1 MANIT
6 LSKFQEYVEN
16 NIDDCGT
23 LLLQGIGRDTAVI
36 NRGKTNIRRYKLDLC
51 GYKEKDDFEEITDTI
66 YIPIKDH
73 NVSEF
78 DDLTY
83 EERKAYGFRRR
94 Y

>member
-1 MANIT
+1 M
-6 LSKFQEYVEN
+6 
-16 NIDDCGT
+16 
-23 LLLQGIGRDTAVI
+23 
-36 NRGKTNIRRYKLDLC
+36 C
-51 GYKEKDDFEEITDTI
+51 GYKEKDDFEETTDTI

-83 EERKAYGFRRR
+83 EEREAYGFRRR